1 MPLLDFMPLTP
12 QVQAGD
18 RVVTSGAAGLL
29 PVGLPIGQVVR
40 DDDGALRVR
49 PALDWRD
56 LRHVRLVQAP
66 PTPAAFGAGWAAD
79 RGRVATPTGG

>member
-1 MPLLDFMPLTP
+1 MPLTP

-40 DDDGALRVR
+40 AEDGALRVR

-56 LRHVRLVQAP
+56 LQHVRLVRAP
-66 PTPAAFGAGWAAD
+66 PVPAAFGPG
-79 RGRVATPTGG
+79 VAERDSPAPRRDG